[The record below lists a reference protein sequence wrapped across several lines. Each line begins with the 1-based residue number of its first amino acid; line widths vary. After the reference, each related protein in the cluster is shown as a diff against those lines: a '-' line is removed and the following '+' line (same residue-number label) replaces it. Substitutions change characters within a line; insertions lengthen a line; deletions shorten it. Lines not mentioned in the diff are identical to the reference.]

1 MPSLYVEDKAT
12 GTPVPRLL
20 SMCRGVRK
28 GKGRSFLAHL
38 NPIPEIQPGDMEQ
51 DRCLVPTV
59 AEVMDVSGVR
69 GQVGVCVWD
78 IKKSVT
84 LERSR

>member
-1 MPSLYVEDKAT
+1 M
-12 GTPVPRLL
+12 
-20 SMCRGVRK
+20 
-28 GKGRSFLAHL
+28 AHL